1 MKAIVRDRYGS
12 ADVLRLSD
20 VEVPEVGDEQVL
32 VRVRAAGLDR
42 GAWHVMAG
50 LPYLLR
56 VAGYG
61 LRRPKVAGLGS
72 ELAGV
77 VEAVGAKV
85 TGLEPGEAVFGTC
98 SASFAEYASTE
109 PDKLARMPANLSFEQ
124 AAAVPVSAVTA
135 LQALRDRGRV
145 KAGQHVLVIGASGG
159 VGTFAVQIAKAL
171 GANVTGVSSTQKL
184 DLVRSLG
191 ADHVIDYTH
200 ADITDDGK
208 RYDVVLD
215 IGGNRPLSRLR
226 RVLTSDGTLV
236 IVGGE
241 GGGRWTGGIHRQLGA
256 MVLSLF
262 VRQRLGTFIAKPN
275 STDLDALR
283 ALIEAG
289 SVTPAV
295 DRVIALDQVPDAIRD
310 LTRRTRARQDHHRRR
325 RASEPMNREATSP
338 TWDCIIVG
346 AGPAGLNAALV
357 LGRARWRVLVL
368 DNGAPRNYATHEMH
382 GVLGHDGL
390 DPAELRACGRAELA
404 RYGVE
409 VVSLE
414 MQDAEVLGGPFES
427 RALVMPSSRGQFSWP
442 QGWSTGSPTFRA
454 SPTSGD
460 QRAHLSVL
468 RRLRAP
474 RRAPRR
480 ARRRRPRR
488 APRGAAAP
496 VVRRRRLAQQWPAQ
510 PRCRPTRACAGG
522 RRPRHRDARRWAGQ
536 PRRAPAPRPARRRSD
551 ARPRRAVLLH
561 RADKYKSHPWAS
573 RSVFHAH
580 QSLRPSRPDA

>member
-20 VEVPEVGDEQVL
+20 VEVPEVSDEEVL
-32 VRVRAAGLDR
+32 VHVRAAGLDR

-56 VAGYG
+56 AAGYG
-61 LRRPKVAGLGS
+61 LRRPNVAGLGS

-98 SASFAEYASTE
+98 SASFAEYASTQ

-135 LQALRDRGRV
+135 LQALRDHGRV

-171 GANVTGVSSTQKL
+171 GAKVTGVSSAQKV

-191 ADHVIDYTH
+191 ADHVIDYTR
-200 ADITDDGK
+200 ADITDDGQ
-208 RYDVVLD
+208 RYDVSRHRRQPAVV
-215 IGGNRPLSRLR
+215 RLR

-262 VRQRLGTFIAKPN
+262 VRQRLGTFIAQPN

-295 DRVIALDQVPDAIRD
+295 DRVITLDLVPDAIRD
-310 LTRRTRARQDHHRRR
+310 LSSGRVRGKVII
-325 RASEPMNREATSP
+325 AT
-338 TWDCIIVG
+338 
-346 AGPAGLNAALV
+346 
-357 LGRARWRVLVL
+357 
-368 DNGAPRNYATHEMH
+368 
-382 GVLGHDGL
+382 
-390 DPAELRACGRAELA
+390 
-404 RYGVE
+404 
-409 VVSLE
+409 
-414 MQDAEVLGGPFES
+414 
-427 RALVMPSSRGQFSWP
+427 
-442 QGWSTGSPTFRA
+442 
-454 SPTSGD
+454 
-460 QRAHLSVL
+460 
-468 RRLRAP
+468 
-474 RRAPRR
+474 
-480 ARRRRPRR
+480 
-488 APRGAAAP
+488 
-496 VVRRRRLAQQWPAQ
+496 
-510 PRCRPTRACAGG
+510 
-522 RRPRHRDARRWAGQ
+522 
-536 PRRAPAPRPARRRSD
+536 
-551 ARPRRAVLLH
+551 
-561 RADKYKSHPWAS
+561 
-573 RSVFHAH
+573 
-580 QSLRPSRPDA
+580 